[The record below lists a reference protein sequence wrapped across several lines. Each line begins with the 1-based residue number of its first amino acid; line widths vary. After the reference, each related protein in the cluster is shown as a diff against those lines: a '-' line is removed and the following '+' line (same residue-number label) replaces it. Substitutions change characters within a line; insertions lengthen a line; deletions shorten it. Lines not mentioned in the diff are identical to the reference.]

1 MASSLEIAKKAKEA
15 FVDDS
20 FKLAVDL
27 FSEAIDLS
35 PNDANLFADR
45 AQAHLKLNNL
55 TGTPTPPQPPSL
67 FYTDWCVRLIIK
79 KEKIIMEQTL
89 EIRKVK

>member
-55 TGTPTPPQPPSL
+55 TGTPTPLPPSL
-67 FYTDWCVRLIIK
+67 FYFVVR
-79 KEKIIMEQTL
+79 
-89 EIRKVK
+89 

>member
-55 TGTPTPPQPPSL
+55 TGTPTPTTSSFVL
-67 FYTDWCVRLIIK
+67 FCCYAKNSDWWIGLIIK
-79 KEKIIMEQTL
+79 
-89 EIRKVK
+89 

>member
-55 TGTPTPPQPPSL
+55 TGTPTHHYLLLCFIL
-67 FYTDWCVRLIIK
+67 FDK
-79 KEKIIMEQTL
+79 KFG
-89 EIRKVK
+89 V

>member
-20 FKLAVDL
+20 FKLVVDL

-55 TGTPTPPQPPSL
+55 TGTPTPTTSSFVL
-67 FYTDWCVRLIIK
+67 FCRPIRNLEFKLCYAKNTDWCIGLIIN
-79 KEKIIMEQTL
+79 
-89 EIRKVK
+89 